1 MMNNVSNGIDGISL
15 YIKLLIVALYIL
27 SFVVLIVSFSAIF
40 NERRGEFAMMRVIG
54 ATKVH
59 IACLAALESFIISS
73 IASALGTLL
82 SLSLL
87 MLFDQAIISS
97 LSLPYLSPSILWV
110 VLVAFL
116 SFVGISLIAPLSTL
130 KTVLDFSRKEI
141 ALTGKGV

>member
-1 MMNNVSNGIDGISL
+1 
-15 YIKLLIVALYIL
+15 
-27 SFVVLIVSFSAIF
+27 
-40 NERRGEFAMMRVIG
+40 MMRVIG

-97 LSLPYLSPSILWV
+97 LRLPYLSPSILWV